1 MSLLCQSLLVCN
13 RINLCNNIEEH
24 VTFPTKYSLNV
35 WHNKNRH
42 NKFYFHEKERKLQK
56 KKKKILVLSVSNLYV
71 WICLI
76 LLACQ
81 WIMLDPNCRSGEVI
95 VKILV
100 INRKW
105 RVVYII
111 NITYTLQFIIILKRV
126 KSSLLTVITALIYG
140 LVCHCNKFWQIQY
153 VIIGQLF
160 CSDHYS
166 FHFIVTLARFS
177 NFFQWW

>member
-1 MSLLCQSLLVCN
+1 MNEFCLYFAKVYWYAIELICVTILKNMSLFPLNTRKMSGII
-13 RINLCNNIEEH
+13 RIDITNFIFMKKRESC
-24 VTFPTKYSLNV
+24 
-35 WHNKNRH
+35 
-42 NKFYFHEKERKLQK
+42 K

-111 NITYTLQFIIILKRV
+111 NITYTLQFIINIHQ
-126 KSSLLTVITALIYG
+126 S
-140 LVCHCNKFWQIQY
+140 
-153 VIIGQLF
+153 
-160 CSDHYS
+160 
-166 FHFIVTLARFS
+166 
-177 NFFQWW
+177 